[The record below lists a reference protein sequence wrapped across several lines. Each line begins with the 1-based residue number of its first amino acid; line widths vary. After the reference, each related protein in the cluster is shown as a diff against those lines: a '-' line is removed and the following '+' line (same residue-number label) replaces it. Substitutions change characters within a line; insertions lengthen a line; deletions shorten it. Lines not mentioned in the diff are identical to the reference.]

1 MKITN
6 LTKIAFLALAG
17 LALVATD
24 AKAVVTY
31 NQGDLILGFRQ
42 TGNSEVVLVNIGA
55 ATAYSAA
62 TTNIAIPTFAN
73 LGADL
78 AAVFG
83 VGWAADPDIYWGI
96 ASARPSVGST
106 DATDVNKTIY
116 LSKAESPL
124 ETQAAGFSLN
134 NTTRGTLATR
144 ITGVGA
150 QFTTTSAPGPYIPF
164 ADSGGY
170 AFRQSVT
177 DFAGSNW
184 NDFAPTGFGSGQN
197 IEGND
202 LAGIDGTVLD
212 LFRVSGSGTGTNAA
226 TYEGSFSISSAGVL
240 SYSNT
245 VPTSAAPEPSRALLL
260 GAALGAMVLRR
271 RRVA

>member
-1 MKITN
+1 MKLTK
-6 LTKIAFLALAG
+6 LTKIALLALAG
-17 LALVATD
+17 LALVTTD
-24 AKAVVTY
+24 AKAVVTF

-42 TGNSEVVLVNIGA
+42 TGNAEVVLVNIGA
-55 ATAYSAA
+55 ATTYSAA
-62 TTNIAIPTFAN
+62 TSNISIPTFAN
-73 LGADL
+73 LDTDL
-78 AAVFG
+78 KAVFG
-83 VGWAADPDIYWGI
+83 NNWATDGSIYWGI

-106 DATDVNKTIY
+106 SGTDVNKTIY
-116 LSKAESPL
+116 LSKAEPTL
-124 ETQAAGFSLN
+124 GTQAADFTLS

-144 ITGVGA
+144 ITGVA
-150 QFTTTSAPGPYIPF
+150 SQFTTTSSPGPYTPF

-170 AFRQSVT
+170 AFRQST
-177 DFAGSNW
+177 SDFTGSNW

-202 LAGIDGTVLD
+202 AAGIDNTALD
-212 LFRVSGSGTGTNAA
+212 LFRVSGSGTGINTA
-226 TYEGSFSISSAGVL
+226 TYEGTFTLSSTGVL

-245 VPTSAAPEPSRALLL
+245 VPAVAPEPSRALLL